1 MYGRIRDMMKVAR
14 LLTVLLAGA
23 LFLSATSTGCALVNA
38 GASHVT
44 TPVRRAFVGE
54 QEAFESL
61 SRYFDAA
68 EKVVALYD
76 DETACHTIC
85 LASYFKSLVY
95 VLATVPETKVS
106 DGPCE
111 KTLDSLSHAAQEA
124 FGGAFSPCLGGNP
137 WFGDVFEWVLQ
148 KPVDDSAPADEVE
161 AARHERM
168 VRVDQE
174 AIRRLEL
181 LRSRHPS
188 NPVVALVANA
198 FLYERSTCCKEVT
211 SFAEWWNSADLR
223 VPPVELRSESW
234 SVLQLGYEL
243 QRRFPSWSDKDYDS
257 AALAS
262 RQALVTE
269 SLSCAAIETIRY
281 GPLTNYRVNDACGLL
296 VDGSSHTGRQ
306 IARLCGRPP
315 V

>member
-1 MYGRIRDMMKVAR
+1 MPKVAR
-14 LLTVLLAGA
+14 LLTALLAGA
-23 LFLSATSTGCALVNA
+23 LLLSALSTGCALVSA

-61 SRYFDAA
+61 SRYFDVA

-85 LASYFKSLVY
+85 LASYFKSLLY
-95 VLATVPETKVS
+95 ILPSVPETKVS

-111 KTLDSLSHAAQEA
+111 KTLDRFSDAAQEA
-124 FGGAFSPCLGGNP
+124 FGGTFSPCLGGNP
-137 WFGDVFEWVLQ
+137 WFGDVLEWVLQ
-148 KPVDDSAPADEVE
+148 KPTEDSASADEVK
-161 AARHERM
+161 AARRERM

-188 NPVVALVANA
+188 NPIVALVANA
-198 FLYERSTCCKEVT
+198 FLYERSTCCKDVT
-211 SFAEWWNSADLR
+211 AFADWWKAADLR
-223 VPPVELRSESW
+223 VPTTRLRSESW
-234 SVLQLGYEL
+234 SVLQLGYDL
-243 QRRFPSWSDKDYDS
+243 QRRFPSWSDTEYDS
-257 AALAS
+257 TALAA
-262 RQALVTE
+262 RQALVAE
-269 SLSCAAIETIRY
+269 SLSCSAIEPIRY
-281 GPLTNYRVNDACGLL
+281 RRLLNYRVNDACGLL

-306 IARLCGRPP
+306 ITQFCGRPP